1 MRFYYYCHLILILLM
16 NRRKSKRR
24 KSKVG
29 KSNWKV
35 KQPITKKNKPKKMDS
50 LLIWELVRVAAPA
63 LGIAVMIVATIRI
76 HNIKKENEGIDKA
89 ISATTGTITP
99 QKVSSDNGS
108 QVTVLI
114 GTNTL
119 NVNKG
124 FITNGRLF
132 SPLTGIGS
140 NLPLTF
146 TLDQNGALM
155 VSAKFKDY
163 NGDIVAVIKN
173 NEWEI
178 NPNNYFR
185 RNYDSRG
192 LEVIDREGIT
202 KFQIEFITNDKI
214 KIGGVFRDSTNWL
227 FVNDRTIS
235 GTDVRA
241 INKEEIIA
249 QSELI
254 PDMFKYPADKYF
266 GVRNLGNN

>member
-1 MRFYYYCHLILILLM
+1 M
-16 NRRKSKRR
+16 NRKKAKRQ

-29 KSNWKV
+29 RSSWKV
-35 KQPITKKNKPKKMDS
+35 KQPVIKKNKPKKMDS
-50 LLIWELVRVAAPA
+50 LLIWELVRVAAPV

-76 HNIKKENEGIDKA
+76 HNIKIQNERIEKA

-99 QKVSSDNGS
+99 PKVSSEIVS

-124 FITNGRLF
+124 FVTNGRSF
-132 SPLTGIGS
+132 SPLTGLGS
-140 NLPLTF
+140 DLPLTF
-146 TLDQNGALM
+146 TLDQDGALM
-155 VSAKFKDY
+155 VSAKFKDF
-163 NGDIVAVIKN
+163 NGGIVGVIKN

-202 KFQIEFITNDKI
+202 KFQIEFITNEKI
-214 KIGGVFRDSTNWL
+214 KIGGVFRDSVNWL

-235 GTDVRA
+235 VTDVRA
-241 INKEEIIA
+241 IKKEEIIA
-249 QSELI
+249 KSELI

-266 GVRNLGNN
+266 GVRANEGY